1 MSKRKKASIGQ
12 AVLKKLVV
20 DFRYKPTLRVYE
32 SMDVVGR
39 TLSDDFPDWER
50 AALALEI
57 RNRQKHRRL
66 VIQFRQSV
74 FDCINPGNEEEEFDV
89 AKKSVKSVSDKVD
102 IAKFERFAVRFWF
115 VAEFKGEYESLVRL
129 VYRKFCTPVESLAPF
144 AEYVLKDAAY
154 AVELSR
160 DEWTYGVRVGPMTK
174 DEWFSTVHHERKAFE
189 TAPDGETF
197 EKYAQTLP
205 DRFVYVD
212 LDVRREHML
221 HEDARQSIRRLRT
234 RARAIAD
241 GIIEYLQR

>member
-1 MSKRKKASIGQ
+1 MSKRKEASIGQ
-12 AVLKKLVV
+12 PVLKKLVV

-32 SMDVVGR
+32 RMDLVGIA
-39 TLSDDFPDWER
+39 LSGDFPDWER
-50 AALALEI
+50 APLALEI

-66 VIQFRQSV
+66 HIQFRQSV
-74 FDCINPGNEEEEFDV
+74 FDCINPGDEEQEFDI

-102 IAKFERFAVRFWF
+102 IATFERFAVRFWF

-129 VYRKFCTPVESLAPF
+129 VHRKFCTPVEDLAPF

-154 AVELSR
+154 AVDLSR

-174 DEWFSTVHHERKAFE
+174 EEWFSTVHHERKGFE

-197 EKYAQTLP
+197 EKYAETLP

-212 LDVRREHML
+212 IDVWREHVL
-221 HEDARQSIRRLRT
+221 HEDARRSIRGHRT
-234 RARAIAD
+234 RARGIAD
-241 GIIEYLQR
+241 RIIEYLQR